1 DSGLRTFGVFGFATP
16 HFLLAIGLVVLF
28 AITLGIL
35 PATGYIPPAK
45 SPSGWIQ
52 SLILPVTALAIGT
65 IASASQQVRG
75 AVLDVMKQ
83 DYIRTLRSRGVPLR
97 AIYLRH
103 ALKNASAPGLTT
115 LGLQFVALLGGAV
128 VIEQIFA
135 LPGIGSLVIVSAL
148 KSDIPIIMGT
158 VLFLVVVVV
167 IVNIVVDLAIAWANP
182 KSRV

>member
-1 DSGLRTFGVFGFATP
+1 M
-16 HFLLAIGLVVLF
+16 
-28 AITLGIL
+28 
-35 PATGYIPPAK
+35 
-45 SPSGWIQ
+45 
-52 SLILPVTALAIGT
+52 
-65 IASASQQVRG
+65 
-75 AVLDVMKQ
+75 LDVMKQ